1 MKATCSTFWIAFS
14 MKRKALVIVR
24 NCKLALPPATASDH
38 ETNAALNGDCELDW
52 LTAHRPGGKG

>member
-1 MKATCSTFWIAFS
+1 
-14 MKRKALVIVR
+14 VR

-52 LTAHRPGGKG
+52 LTAHRPGGKE